1 MSNNKCWCE
10 RKIQTYCVCE
20 KDYIWNPATVVKMV
34 KIIDDSEITCDEI
47 IEEMKTVPT
56 NFS

>member
-1 MSNNKCWCE
+1 
-10 RKIQTYCVCE
+10 
-20 KDYIWNPATVVKMV
+20 MV

-56 NFS
+56 NFSQKNGICKTKTFIFDLPFYESL